1 MKRCSNL
8 SGNTDLESKT
18 MKYHFTLIR
27 QANSLNLQT
36 KCYTL
41 QGEWQSLVNLKTPVF
56 YNVALLR
63 PTETNHSVQVYV
75 QLRTGLGSVY
85 QTARLSN
92 QGVRPEW

>member
-18 MKYHFTLIR
+18 MTYRFTLISR
-27 QANSLNLQT
+27 ANSLNLQT

-63 PTETNHSVQVYV
+63 PTETNRSVQVHV
-75 QLRTGLGSVY
+75 QFRTGLGSVH
-85 QTARLSN
+85 QTACLSN